1 MQGSQVEVTAAPK
14 TVWRPARALQT
25 QLLPPQARPPRLWQS
40 TWGTTRARTPTS
52 PPRSSLPRTAPLRTT
67 QRTGAAAACT
77 MTGACLAAFAR
88 AGGQALDV
96 SDRKPCMARPLC
108 VRTGSQETV
117 HDCMCR
123 CIGPCLCKSPGPWA
137 SADWH
142 AAAGGQSRYV
152 GRHGWLDDSL
162 PLWRSSAPRGGCAAE
177 RRAGAALLLR
187 RATCRALLG
196 ALDAAGADCGAVLA
210 LVNPDGVGGGAV
222 GLKVQ
227 LCSCVSPCSC
237 WLPMP
242 GKQGHMRGMPTG
254 VGAQRRAPF
263 VRSTPRMACHE
274 AEQLCGVCSDVC
286 EGCSHQTLAA
296 APLAPRPGTG
306 RWV

>member
-1 MQGSQVEVTAAPK
+1 LP
-14 TVWRPARALQT
+14 LQFAGC
-25 QLLPPQARPPRLWQS
+25 LLPVAVCLGDKHLLGWCCVARC
-40 TWGTTRARTPTS
+40 
-52 PPRSSLPRTAPLRTT
+52 LPFQPLSKPC
-67 QRTGAAAACT
+67 QEPGV
-77 MTGACLAAFAR
+77 
-88 AGGQALDV
+88 GGSQALDV

-123 CIGPCLCKSPGPWA
+123 CIGPCLCESPGPWA

-227 LCSCVSPCSC
+227 LCSCVSRCSC

-254 VGAQRRAPF
+254 VGAQRRAP
-263 VRSTPRMACHE
+263 S
-274 AEQLCGVCSDVC
+274 
-286 EGCSHQTLAA
+286 
-296 APLAPRPGTG
+296 
-306 RWV
+306 